1 MQSERRS
8 CRSKPDCQMEST
20 QSQERVCPNV
30 SGGWDAVAGICIPDA
45 VWIWISLDLE
55 AVTSPQL
62 SEARRKQAG
71 WQRVC
76 PVAAA
81 PIPTD
86 VTVVGFS
93 SHPGL

>member
-1 MQSERRS
+1 MRSQASASQMQSG
-8 CRSKPDCQMEST
+8 
-20 QSQERVCPNV
+20 
-30 SGGWDAVAGICIPDA
+30 SGS